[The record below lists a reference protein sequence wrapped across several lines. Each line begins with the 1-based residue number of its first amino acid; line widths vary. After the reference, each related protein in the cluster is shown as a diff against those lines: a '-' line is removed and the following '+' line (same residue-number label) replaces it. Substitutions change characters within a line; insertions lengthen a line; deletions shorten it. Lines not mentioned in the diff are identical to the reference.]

1 MKRRPQLIYEDEHV
15 LVVSKPPFLLTVP
28 DRYAPEKA
36 NLFHMMQERYG
47 RVFVVHRLDK
57 ETSGILVMA
66 RNEEAHRHLSLQ
78 FEHREVEKAYLT
90 IVEGRL
96 HYEEGLIDKP
106 LMPIDSKPVRV
117 VVSAKGKP
125 AQTRYKVVEYLGN
138 FTLVRAWILTG
149 RMHQVRVHFQALGYP
164 LVVDPLYGRRD
175 AFYLS
180 EIKRNYHLAKGEEE
194 RPLLARSALHAE
206 QLTFTHP
213 ATEERMTFE
222 APLPR
227 DMAAVVK
234 QLRKWAR

>member
-1 MKRRPQLIYEDEHV
+1 M
-15 LVVSKPPFLLTVP
+15 
-28 DRYAPEKA
+28 
-36 NLFHMMQERYG
+36 
-47 RVFVVHRLDK
+47 
-57 ETSGILVMA
+57 
-66 RNEEAHRHLSLQ
+66 
-78 FEHREVEKAYLT
+78 
-90 IVEGRL
+90 
-96 HYEEGLIDKP
+96 IDKP

-125 AQTRYKVVEYLGN
+125 ALTRYQVVEYLGN

-180 EIKRNYHLAKGEEE
+180 EIKRNYRLAKGEEE
-194 RPLLARSALHAE
+194 RPLLSRSALHAE

-213 ATEERMTFE
+213 ATEARMTFE

-227 DMAAVVK
+227 DMAALVK

>member
-1 MKRRPQLIYEDEHV
+1 MKRRPQIIYEDEHV
-15 LVVSKPPFLLTVP
+15 LAVSKPPFLLTVP

-36 NLFHMMQERYG
+36 NLYHMMQERFG

-66 RNEEAHRHLSLQ
+66 RTEAAHRHLSLQ
-78 FEHREVEKAYLT
+78 FERREVEKAYLT

-117 VVSAKGKP
+117 VVSAKGKS
-125 AQTRYKVVEYLGN
+125 AQTRYQVVEYLGN
-138 FTLVRAWILTG
+138 FTLVRAWIFTG

-180 EIKRNYHLAKGEEE
+180 EIKRNYRLAKGEEE
-194 RPLLARSALHAE
+194 RPLLSRSALHAE

-213 ATEERMTFE
+213 ASEERLTFE

-227 DMAAVVK
+227 DMDALVK